1 LAGPP
6 QSPDS
11 RDQLFSAAS
20 SLSTKVSPIQEGSEA
35 IFFKNAGKK
44 KDLSKKMDDH
54 PASVC
59 EADFW
64 LNG

>member
-1 LAGPP
+1 
-6 QSPDS
+6 
-11 RDQLFSAAS
+11 LFSAAS

>member
-1 LAGPP
+1 MPEG
-6 QSPDS
+6 D
-11 RDQLFSAAS
+11 LFSI
-20 SLSTKVSPIQEGSEA
+20 T
-35 IFFKNAGKK
+35 AGKK
-44 KDLSKKMDDH
+44 KDLSKKMDNH